1 MTFKPDAIS
10 TFRYVGYELD
20 AERGALTCRY
30 ALDDAVEFEE
40 VIRAQPGDAWNRA
53 EVDEAAR
60 LVFLL
65 AGVSYYK
72 AAAPPIIDLGSTP
85 IRPGEREFLRTFY
98 VDGLGEF
105 AFRNGLDLTGI
116 DVVGGEA
123 AGEPASPT
131 RTEGSQPLIPF
142 GGGLDSIVTVESI
155 RAEHPGAALF
165 ILGRHGVRFEAIEGA
180 AAVTGLPVL
189 RADQQLDEK
198 IRRSAQLGYRN
209 GHVPVTGVLS
219 AIAVLVAMLH
229 GRDAVVMSNEWSASV
244 GNTTAHGRVV
254 NHQWSKSLAFEET
267 FRTVLAGAFDPS
279 PDYHSFLRSSSEL
292 WVAERFARLERYH
305 SVFRSCNRAFH
316 IDPAQRLDRWC
327 GICDKCAFINL
338 VLAPFL
344 SPEQMAKI
352 FDTVEPL
359 GNEDLVATFR
369 TLLGVSGDVKPFE
382 CVGDVDECRIA
393 AALAAGRSDRADQ
406 ALLHR
411 LVEEL
416 GEIAEAARLAAP
428 TMFEPLEPLQGAHVV
443 AS

>member
-40 VIRAQPGDAWNRA
+40 VIRAQPGESWDRA
-53 EVDEAAR
+53 EVSEAAR

-72 AAAPPIIDLGSTP
+72 AAAPPVIDLGSTP

-116 DVVGGEA
+116 DIVGGET
-123 AGEPASPT
+123 AGEPASST

-155 RAEHPGAALF
+155 RAEHPDAALF

-267 FRTVLAGAFDPS
+267 FRTVLAGAFDPA
-279 PDYHSFLRSSSEL
+279 PDYHSFLRSYSEL

-305 SVFRSCNRAFH
+305 PVFRSCNRAFH

-344 SPEQMAKI
+344 GPEQMAEI

-359 GNEDLVATFR
+359 DNEDLVATFR

-393 AALAAGRSDRADQ
+393 AVLAAGRSDRADQ

-428 TMFEPLEPLQGAHVV
+428 TMFEPLKPLQGAHVV